1 MKTNGSLRVLKYPEL
16 VGGLILLF
24 FKNTWNRWLFE
35 FDFLKMPKRRKWVF
49 EKLKKQHNTLLFSLV
64 FF

>member
-24 FKNTWNRWLFE
+24 FKNTWNGIDGYLNLIFSKCPKE
-35 FDFLKMPKRRKWVF
+35 EGGSLK
-49 EKLKKQHNTLLFSLV
+49 N
-64 FF
+64 